1 MAAHNPLCRYLCES
15 GNKNL
20 TYLINSVYLK
30 RFFFSKLKVFMS
42 IFGKK
47 LIQSP
52 VVATALALFAMLF
65 GSGNIALPLGLGR
78 DLGSMAIYA
87 MFGFFL
93 TAVIVP
99 VIGIIGMALYD
110 GDYRQFIERIGVI
123 PGAIIIAICLALMG
137 PFCIIP
143 RCIAISHAALAWM
156 LPSLSL
162 FYFSIAMVIMLF
174 VATQAKNSVVDLMS
188 RFLGPLKLGLLTA
201 VIVKG
206 FFVASQVAPCALSGW
221 NTFGKGLFEGY
232 GTLDLLAVIFFSGLL
247 IANLKKHVHTTL
259 SKREMI
265 RLLVQAGALGA
276 LLLGLMYAGFVMVA
290 SWQSGAQACAGVGR
304 GQLLSVLASIVLG
317 AGGGILA
324 SITIAIACMTTA
336 IALTTVF
343 AEYLS
348 TQSFFGKITLHYKSA
363 LMITLVIALFFANYG
378 FEGIQTML
386 APIVMILYP
395 ALIVLTCTNIL
406 YKVWHID
413 LGVIP
418 FYITLI
424 GMIIIQLGLF
434 V

>member
-1 MAAHNPLCRYLCES
+1 
-15 GNKNL
+15 
-20 TYLINSVYLK
+20 
-30 RFFFSKLKVFMS
+30 MS
-42 IFGKK
+42 ALGKK

-78 DLGSMAIYA
+78 DLGVMAIYA
-87 MFGFFL
+87 MVGFFL
-93 TAVIVP
+93 TAVLVP
-99 VIGIIGMALYD
+99 VLGILGMALYD
-110 GDYRQFIERIGVI
+110 GDYRKFIERIGIV

-156 LPSLSL
+156 LPELSL
-162 FYFSIAMVIMLF
+162 FYFSIVMVILLF
-174 VATQAKNSVVDLMS
+174 VATYAKNSVVDLMS

-206 FFVASQVAPCALSGW
+206 FFVASQVAPCTFSGW
-221 NTFGKGLFEGY
+221 ETFSKGLFEGY
-232 GTLDLLAVIFFSGLL
+232 GTLDLLAVIFFSSLL
-247 IANLKKHVHTTL
+247 ISNLKKHVHGTL
-259 SKREMI
+259 SNRELM

-290 SWQSGAQACAGVGR
+290 AWQSGAQACAGVGR

-317 AGGGILA
+317 AGGGALA

-343 AEYLS
+343 AEYVS
-348 TQSFFGKITLHYKSA
+348 TQLFFGKFKINYITA
-363 LMITLVIALFFANYG
+363 LTITLVIALFFANYG
-378 FEGIQTML
+378 FEGIQAML

-406 YKVWHID
+406 YKLWHID
-413 LGVIP
+413 LGVVP
-418 FYITLI
+418 FYLTLTA
-424 GMIIIQLGLF
+424 MIVMQLGLF